1 MNKAE
6 AMKLAKRIDKDGYQ
20 FGIRHYGKGSW
31 SVEINEGRVFHTV
44 EAYDN
49 WSEAQRIYA
58 AQAEADRA
66 MYAYDDEA

>member
-6 AMKLAKRIDKDGYQ
+6 ATKLAKRINKDGHA

-31 SVEINEGRVFHTV
+31 SVEIEEGRVLHSV

-49 WSEAQRIYA
+49 WSEAQRTYA
-58 AQAEADRA
+58 AQAEADKA
-66 MYAYDDEA
+66 QYGYNE

>member
-6 AMKLAKRIDKDGYQ
+6 ATKLAKRIDKDGFR

-31 SVEINEGRVFHTV
+31 SVEIEEGRVFHSV

-49 WSEAQRIYA
+49 WIEAQRIYA
-58 AQAEADRA
+58 AQAEADKA
-66 MYAYDDEA
+66 LYDYDE